1 MIHLSK
7 IFFVVFISIF
17 AVFSVGNAAEETTE
31 HSATQSGG
39 EEHAEHHESPWQIA
53 GKWINFAVLVALLY
67 FFLTRSLRIQDRF
80 REDYQAIQTSI
91 ESARQA
97 KEEAERKLKDL
108 DEKLGGLNQ
117 EIARIKG
124 EAAREADEEKRK
136 ILESAQKEAERIVAL
151 AHREI
156 DTEVDLARRT
166 LRKQVADASVSRG
179 RKIIETEM
187 NEDDQKRLMEE
198 YIKEFGK

>member
-7 IFFVVFISIF
+7 ILFLVFISVF
-17 AVFSVGNAAEETTE
+17 AVISLGNGAEETSE
-31 HSATQSGG
+31 HSATQAGA
-39 EEHAEHHESPWQIA
+39 EEHTEHHETPLQIA

-97 KEEAERKLKDL
+97 KEEAERKLKEL

-117 EIARIKG
+117 EIARIKA
-124 EAAREADEEKRK
+124 EASREADEEKRK

-156 DTEVDLARRT
+156 DTEVEVARRT
-166 LRKQVADASVSRG
+166 LRKQVADVSISRG
-179 RKIIETEM
+179 QKIIETEM
-187 NEDDQKRLMEE
+187 NEEDQKRLLED